1 MSRNPSTK
9 TDRAKRSP
17 LEDLLEDLS
26 RGIGEWLED
35 ASHRGRA
42 LQRIISETRAQPLL
56 NSSPAPV
63 ATLAEFAR
71 DVDSS
76 PDQAAVLSRLVD
88 GASILAPRIVLF
100 VIRAGAFHG
109 WAGRGLEPSVSV
121 RSIVLPVSI
130 DSVLRL
136 AANACSA
143 VREGHLDREGDDD
156 LRAAL
161 GAPVPRE
168 MLAIPL
174 WVRDRVAAV
183 LYADTSGEREWF
195 PDALGVITALAA
207 LSLEA
212 LPSRARHPKPVKQA
226 AKGSERPQRPAVA
239 RAAPAPLEAEPAAPR
254 HSLAPAAHRG
264 AEKPAAGA
272 IPGRSADPD
281 LERLRDQA
289 RRFAR
294 LLVSEIVLYNAKDI
308 EEGRRSKDLY
318 KRLREEIDRSRRMYE
333 QRIPHLAG
341 DADYFREELIKTLAG
356 GDESA
361 LSLPWP

>member
-1 MSRNPSTK
+1 MSRNPDTK

-56 NSSPAPV
+56 SPNSAPV

-100 VIRAGAFHG
+100 VIRGGAFHG

-121 RSIVLPVSI
+121 RAIVLPLSA

-143 VREGHLDREGDDD
+143 VREGRTDREGDSD
-156 LRAAL
+156 LRQAL
-161 GAPVPRE
+161 GAPAPRE
-168 MLAIPL
+168 MLAVPL

-212 LPSRARHPKPVKQA
+212 LPSRARHPKPVKLA
-226 AKGSERPQRPAVA
+226 AKASERPPGPAVA
-239 RAAPAPLEAEPAAPR
+239 PGAQAEPAAPR
-254 HSLAPAAHRG
+254 HRPAPVAHRD

-272 IPGRSADPD
+272 IPGRPADED

-333 QRIPHLAG
+333 QRIPQRLAG
-341 DADYFREELIKTLAG
+341 DADYFRDELIKTLAG